1 MSVARLEADAIGDR
15 LGYRAYHAEARYD
28 LRLSP
33 AVAARAAVVKQARG
47 DRTAVRAIPEEALD
61 AAAPLNT
68 PEGKRA
74 PVGRES
80 IWRWQNARRGES
92 RARKREATLE
102 LAEAEFRR
110 ALAAVALMRLET
122 GNRRGPMTL
131 SVVAA
136 RLGLGLS
143 CFKKRRDRW
152 QQEWREQLRAAMAEK
167 PEPNH
172 PIPTEEADDDGCDS

>member
-33 AVAARAAVVKQARG
+33 DVAARAAVVKQARG

-61 AAAPLNT
+61 EAAPLNT

-92 RARKREATLE
+92 RARKREATQG

-110 ALAAVALMRLET
+110 AMAAVALMRLESN
-122 GNRRGPMTL
+122 NRRGPIQH
-131 SVVAA
+131 SAVAA
-136 RLGLGLS
+136 RLGLGVH
-143 CFKKRRDRW
+143 CWKARRSRW
-152 QQEWREQLRAAMAEK
+152 PKEWRTAMRAAIVAK
-167 PEPNH
+167 PEPTY
-172 PIPTEEADDDGCDS
+172 PIPTEESDDDESGA